1 MGIFDAKGIDFNNL
15 ELEEFRQTSSSYGKG
30 FAASGGVANA
40 VVNVL
45 NSIDPDREVKTVKA
59 EGLAEC
65 KKMLMLAK
73 AGKYDGYLLAV
84 SYTHLDVYKRQPVPF
99 TRFP

>member
-65 KKMLMLAK
+65 
-73 AGKYDGYLLAV
+73 
-84 SYTHLDVYKRQPVPF
+84 
-99 TRFP
+99 